1 MWQNLAKLS
10 RRCGPIKMN
19 PADHYTPSL
28 ELGLSQLFTIINH
41 GKPKLNSKI
50 DQFCKGSVVRLRTQ
64 AIIYR
69 LNNKQ
74 KMFLR
79 FWVAY
84 KILVHCDYFQVRK
97 ICLILWDLPLCS
109 PVLSHTFLPI
119 TEAWS
124 EGWLL
129 SVREGER
136 PTPAITARTLFKS
149 KPTNVHPPFYIFW
162 LGFRDA
168 QRRPGKTDR
177 FLSLVVVFHGL
188 RWLDI
193 AVRCL

>member
-1 MWQNLAKLS
+1 
-10 RRCGPIKMN
+10 
-19 PADHYTPSL
+19 
-28 ELGLSQLFTIINH
+28 
-41 GKPKLNSKI
+41 
-50 DQFCKGSVVRLRTQ
+50 
-64 AIIYR
+64 
-69 LNNKQ
+69 
-74 KMFLR
+74 MFLL

-149 KPTNVHPPFYIFW
+149 RPTNVPPPFYIFW

-168 QRRPGKTDR
+168 QRRPGKNWSIFEFSCGFPWFKVVR
-177 FLSLVVVFHGL
+177 HRSQMPVKVVSAPKVQKVSLSSKLWPKTWWKSNWDQVNSTL
-188 RWLDI
+188 
-193 AVRCL
+193 